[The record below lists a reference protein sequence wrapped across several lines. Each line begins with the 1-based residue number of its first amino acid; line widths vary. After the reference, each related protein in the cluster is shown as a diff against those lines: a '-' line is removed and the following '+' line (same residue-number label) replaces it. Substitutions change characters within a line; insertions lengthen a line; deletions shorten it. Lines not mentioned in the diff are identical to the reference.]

1 MTGLIENSHFLN
13 DLPDPEEAQ
22 CVLSF
27 TLKTKEKNLNLKTLV
42 DQGISAYL
50 VEEVDKRQI
59 SDATHVVVGIVY
71 GAEAYCV
78 LAQDLDTTNG
88 EDEEARNEAEENL
101 SKIANKFEDALSKN
115 LSVANFKETLDKKEN
130 HLFATSLKCRL
141 YSDLL
146 SQPILQCNL
155 FDIYKYILV
164 EFRGQMN
171 EIPSN
176 KMKSVPIAVQL
187 CPLKYISGQSRTEIV
202 LNKNF
207 HDVDD
212 SLISSCSKILASLKR
227 VRGTLRNNRR
237 RNRLLRVHPMHL
249 STQRSTPRSH
259 EGFYREGAVISNSVR
274 GRFGLGK
281 NHQQSRESLA
291 LQVFSTR
298 AMAGFERSRPGSDGH
313 DGECSRKR
321 NRLLERY
328 NSTGKPE
335 ICSSPGHPANARKD
349 RYDACRHDILYKKCG
364 LI

>member
-155 FDIYKYILV
+155 FGIYKYILL

-171 EIPSN
+171 GIPSN

-187 CPLKYISGQSRTEIV
+187 CPLKYLSGPSRTEIV

-227 VRGTLRNNRR
+227 V
-237 RNRLLRVHPMHL
+237 
-249 STQRSTPRSH
+249 
-259 EGFYREGAVISNSVR
+259 II
-274 GRFGLGK
+274 
-281 NHQQSRESLA
+281 
-291 LQVFSTR
+291 R
-298 AMAGFERSRPGSDGH
+298 AE
-313 DGECSRKR
+313 
-321 NRLLERY
+321 
-328 NSTGKPE
+328 E
-335 ICSSPGHPANARKD
+335 ICETIAGETNCYEFIQCIYQHKDQLRDLMKDFIVQARLSPTQYEAESDLKRIINKAENHSPFKPNRK
-349 RYDACRHDILYKKCG
+349 
-364 LI
+364 